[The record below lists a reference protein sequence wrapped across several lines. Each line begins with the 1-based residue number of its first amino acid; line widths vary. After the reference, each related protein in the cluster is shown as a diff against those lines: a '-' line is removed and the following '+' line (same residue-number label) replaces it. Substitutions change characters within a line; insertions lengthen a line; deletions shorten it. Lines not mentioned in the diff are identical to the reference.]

1 MYQHC
6 RLFRANFYPY
16 VARHSTAD
24 RAFVLYLLGGERG
37 KALEVCCENVLWREA
52 LGEFK
57 EKETRLKFVE
67 LLVDRSRYA
76 EAGEI
81 YDEHLMDYGRAIEC
95 YMKGECYG
103 RAFGAWKRLQCVA
116 LSQLSVA
123 GDSEADDTAA
133 DREGCRDL
141 PAGGDDA
148 AGAPTDRPNAHV
160 LSGAGGRLLA
170 SSKLALKNEI
180 IRLNQ
185 LVGSFGKY
193 KERICQVRQRL
204 NENLELSQTSYSHSS
219 LKSVRNALLKDRP
232 GGVYEHEYVLNK
244 LRELIVGVV

>member
-1 MYQHC
+1 MC
-6 RLFRANFYPY
+6 
-16 VARHSTAD
+16 
-24 RAFVLYLLGGERG
+24 
-37 KALEVCCENVLWREA
+37 
-52 LGEFK
+52 
-57 EKETRLKFVE
+57 
-67 LLVDRSRYA
+67 
-76 EAGEI
+76 
-81 YDEHLMDYGRAIEC
+81 
-95 YMKGECYG
+95 
-103 RAFGAWKRLQCVA
+103 
-116 LSQLSVA
+116 SQLSVA

-193 KERICQVRQRL
+193 KERICQVRQAVSGECPQPRDG
-204 NENLELSQTSYSHSS
+204 Q
-219 LKSVRNALLKDRP
+219 P
-232 GGVYEHEYVLNK
+232 I
-244 LRELIVGVV
+244 LRVHGRVAQW